1 MLMGET
7 HPGDNAV
14 SARIIHQFC
23 VLCVVILALR
33 NADPVTIAGQKLGN
47 LLLEVVHPFIH
58 EDGARRLAMNS

>member
-7 HPGDNAV
+7 HPGDNAI

-23 VLCVVILALR
+23 VLRIVILGLR
-33 NADPVTIAGQKLGN
+33 YANPVNVAGQKLGD
-47 LLLEVVHPFIH
+47 LFLEVVHPFIL